1 MSEHERFPIAA
12 IRVKEIMRLFRYRW
26 GPTLPDDHAG
36 RDTLWLVLQ
45 HLASLRSARQ
55 RMLNFTQVF
64 SPWLRDCEREMLFD
78 EILRNPPQMYSADEL
93 GVRLSLRDI
102 DRTALGIK
110 TIGAIDCNKEQR
122 EARRRLKNRDR
133 ERERRAVLKKH
144 QRGAT
149 QPRIEIDA
157 AILRCFLADF
167 RKLAISDI
175 AKRAIRT
182 RDPFVLK
189 PDGRP
194 LDQEGARRKLNRL
207 ADRLG
212 ERLEE
217 DVVLGRRNSCRMRRI
232 WWKRTLG
239 TKK

>member
-1 MSEHERFPIAA
+1 MLEHERFPIAA
-12 IRVKEIMRLFRYRW
+12 IRVNEIMRLFRSRW
-26 GPTLPDDHAG
+26 GPMLPDDDAG
-36 RDTLWLVLQ
+36 RDILWLVLQ

-55 RMLNFTQVF
+55 RMLNFAEVF
-64 SPWLRDCEREMLFD
+64 SPWLKDRERERLFD
-78 EILRNPPQMYSADEL
+78 EVLRNPPQMYSADEL
-93 GVRLSLRDI
+93 GVRLGLRDI

-122 EARRRLKNRDR
+122 EARRRLEKRDR
-133 ERERRAVLKKH
+133 ERERRAMLKKL
-144 QRGAT
+144 QLAVA

-157 AILRCFLADF
+157 AMLRCLLPDC
-167 RKLAISDI
+167 RKLTISEI
-175 AKRAIRT
+175 AKRAIRA
-182 RDPFVLK
+182 RDPFALK

-207 ADRLG
+207 ADRLS

-217 DVVLGRRNSCRMRRI
+217 DKVGRNGCRMRRI
-232 WWKRTLG
+232 WWKRTLD